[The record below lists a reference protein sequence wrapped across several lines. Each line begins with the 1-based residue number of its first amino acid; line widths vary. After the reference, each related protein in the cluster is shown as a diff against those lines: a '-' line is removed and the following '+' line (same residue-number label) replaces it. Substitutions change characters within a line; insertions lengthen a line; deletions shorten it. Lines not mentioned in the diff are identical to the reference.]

1 MKIKDQLI
9 RDLNEVFADSDGE
22 ISLKA
27 LGLAVPML
35 LKTGTVLV
43 VKNKSTSYK
52 LKLKHNLVVGSV
64 RIINTFE
71 SKPYLVLGTKSK
83 KALYYNDMTI
93 PLTGCSNNMLKELYR
108 RIMACEDSIKQGI
121 GEYAFSHEYDI

>member
-22 ISLKA
+22 ISRKA
-27 LGLAVPML
+27 LELAVPML
-35 LKTGTVLV
+35 LKSGTVLV

-52 LKLKHNLVVGSV
+52 LKLKYNLVVGSV

>member
-1 MKIKDQLI
+1 MKVKEQLV
-9 RDLNEVFADSDGE
+9 RDLNEVFTDFNGE
-22 ISLKA
+22 IYRKA
-27 LGLAVPML
+27 IELAVPML
-35 LKTGTVLV
+35 LKSGTVLL

-52 LKLKHNLVVGSV
+52 LKLEHNLVVGSV

-108 RIMACEDSIKQGI
+108 RIMVCEDSIKQGI
-121 GEYAFSHEYDI
+121 GEYAFSHEYDV

>member
-22 ISLKA
+22 IYRKA
-27 LGLAVPML
+27 LGLSVPML
-35 LKTGTVLV
+35 LKSGTVLV

-52 LKLKHNLVVGSV
+52 LKLKYNLVVESV

-71 SKPYLVLGTKSK
+71 SKPYLVLGTKAK

-108 RIMACEDSIKQGI
+108 RIMVCEDSIKQGI